1 MERRSM
7 PDQDRWIV
15 DLSAVRDSDVGGGGG
30 GAFRADR
37 VASAAL
43 WNRSSP
49 RGRPP
54 PLHRSRGRLRGCF
67 PRRGSGND
75 VEEQRRSRRDRAR
88 YYQKEHSAWSWPRE
102 DTRPFQ
108 GKRQSSR
115 IRESAQRVPDES
127 TALVFQRRSDD
138 IRERKE
144 AARISRYS
152 VSWKRID
159 RGERKGKTLPSLFVL
174 PRGEGSGSRDCRS
187 RNAST
192 VASRA
197 YDRSIFFSTFRIGR
211 VALSRSIVVPSSVD
225 KIDRPY
231 KNTIGGLA
239 KLEMARTRRYS
250 RRFLVDRGSCFQSWT
265 RIGIFIGRKNSD
277 AHLFLPGS

>member
-108 GKRQSSR
+108 GETSRFPSSFFPSPFSSVSLSLAVKTYSTDDHDRYGKENKISSVEAWSR
-115 IRESAQRVPDES
+115 IRME
-127 TALVFQRRSDD
+127 
-138 IRERKE
+138 RERKE
-144 AARISRYS
+144 SYVLRY
-152 VSWKRID
+152 
-159 RGERKGKTLPSLFVL
+159 
-174 PRGEGSGSRDCRS
+174 
-187 RNAST
+187 RNL
-192 VASRA
+192 R
-197 YDRSIFFSTFRIGR
+197 
-211 VALSRSIVVPSSVD
+211 L
-225 KIDRPY
+225 
-231 KNTIGGLA
+231 
-239 KLEMARTRRYS
+239 
-250 RRFLVDRGSCFQSWT
+250 
-265 RIGIFIGRKNSD
+265 
-277 AHLFLPGS
+277 

>member
-108 GKRQSSR
+108 GESSR
-115 IRESAQRVPDES
+115 FPSSFFPSPFRSVSLSLSPVKLTLRTITIDTGRKIKYPRSRRGVEYVWSA
-127 TALVFQRRSDD
+127 
-138 IRERKE
+138 RERKVTCYGIE
-144 AARISRYS
+144 ICDCNVKNAREVR
-152 VSWKRID
+152 KM
-159 RGERKGKTLPSLFVL
+159 GE
-174 PRGEGSGSRDCRS
+174 E
-187 RNAST
+187 
-192 VASRA
+192 
-197 YDRSIFFSTFRIGR
+197 
-211 VALSRSIVVPSSVD
+211 
-225 KIDRPY
+225 
-231 KNTIGGLA
+231 
-239 KLEMARTRRYS
+239 
-250 RRFLVDRGSCFQSWT
+250 
-265 RIGIFIGRKNSD
+265 
-277 AHLFLPGS
+277 